1 MPNLPLCLNIRD
13 KRCLIVGGGPVALRR
28 TRALLEAGAAVAVV
42 AEDCEPDFQTLPIE
56 LHQRT
61 YKHGDTKG
69 AFLVIAATD
78 NPQVNETVAND
89 ARADSAL
96 VNRVDAPESGD
107 FIIPAHS
114 YRGPIML
121 AVSTD
126 GISAAASATIRDQ
139 VLSHLDEDWLRLL
152 ACAQPYRA
160 KIQQQ
165 VQDAD
170 LRQKKLRCLSD
181 DKALAILKGSGED
194 ALRAYYETL

>member
-1 MPNLPLCLNIRD
+1 MPNLPLSLNIQN

-28 TRALLEAGAAVAVV
+28 ARTLLEAGAKVVVV
-42 AEDCEPDFQTLPIE
+42 AQDCDPDFQGLPIE
-56 LHQRT
+56 LHQRA
-61 YKHGDTKG
+61 YKHGDTKS

-78 NPQVNETVAND
+78 DPQVNEAVAND

-96 VNRVDAPESGD
+96 VNRVDAPQSGD
-107 FIIPAHS
+107 FTIPAHT
-114 YRGPIML
+114 YRGPITL

-126 GISAAASATIRDQ
+126 GISAAASAAIRDHL
-139 VLSHLDEDWLRLL
+139 LSHMDEDWLRLL
-152 ACAQPYRA
+152 ACARPYRA

-165 VQDAD
+165 VQDTD
-170 LRQKKLRCLSD
+170 LRQNKLRCLSD